1 MLYLKDIEFSYNGN
15 AKQFKVQISELSFD
29 VSKITCLLGK
39 NGSGKTTLLSIMGGH
54 LHPSKGLIE
63 LGDKNITNTKPEERP
78 IATVFQQI
86 GLFPHLTVRENIELA
101 IEPNRLFGASKNT
114 KQKVLKIMN
123 EFNISEMNNMKPS
136 QLSVGQQQ
144 KVALAR
150 ALSTKPD
157 VLLLDEPTSAL
168 DFENIKNLKL
178 LITQIKE
185 KKITQV
191 IIVVSHDLHFVLS
204 IADEIKYIENG
215 VVIFQGTTEEFKSSK
230 YFIN

>member
-1 MLYLKDIEFSYNGN
+1 MLHLKDIEFSYNGR
-15 AKQFKVQISELSFD
+15 AKQFKVQIPELSFE
-29 VSKITCLLGK
+29 VYKITCLLGK
-39 NGSGKTTLLSIMGGH
+39 NGSGKTTLLNIMGGH
-54 LHPSKGLIE
+54 LYPNKGSIE
-63 LGDKNITNTKPEERP
+63 LGTKYITHTKAEERP

-86 GLFPHLTVRENIELA
+86 GLFPHLTVKENIEIA
-101 IEPNRLFGASKNT
+101 IEPNRLFGVSKIA
-114 KQKVLKIMN
+114 KEKVIEIMN
-123 EFNISEMNNMKPS
+123 EFHISEMSSMKPS

-178 LITQIKE
+178 FINQIKE

-215 VVIFQGTTEEFKSSK
+215 SVIFQGTTEDFKSSK

>member
-1 MLYLKDIEFSYNGN
+1 MLYLKNIEFSYNGN
-15 AKQFKVQISELSFD
+15 VKPFKIQISELHFD

-39 NGSGKTTLLSIMGGH
+39 NGSGKTTLLSILGGH

-63 LGDKNITNTKPEERP
+63 LGAKNITNTKPEERP

-114 KQKVLKIMN
+114 KQKVLEIME
-123 EFNISEMNNMKPS
+123 EFNISEMNDMKPS

-178 LITQIKE
+178 LINQIKE

-204 IADEIKYIENG
+204 IADEIKYIESG
-215 VVIFQGTTEEFKSSK
+215 IVIFQGTTEEFKSSK